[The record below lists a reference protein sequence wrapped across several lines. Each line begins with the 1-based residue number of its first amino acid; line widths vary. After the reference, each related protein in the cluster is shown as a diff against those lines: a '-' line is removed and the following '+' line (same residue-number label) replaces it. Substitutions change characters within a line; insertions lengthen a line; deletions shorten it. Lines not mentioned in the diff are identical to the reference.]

1 MRILFFFPIVLLI
14 VGMTCFL
21 GCSRDSGIIDVPI
34 ISPIEDDEILDGWDI
49 VDIWGGNVEIS
60 ISESRPAEVI
70 VTVYANSSNT
80 CISIHQVHQE
90 RMGDTIF
97 IRATILLPNDS
108 AVFAFACGAAETEVE
123 EQVSI
128 GMFTVGEYKV
138 NVNGIEH
145 IFRVE

>member
-1 MRILFFFPIVLLI
+1 
-14 VGMTCFL
+14 MTCLL

-34 ISPIEDDEILDGWDI
+34 ISPIEDNEIPDGWDI
-49 VDIWGGNVEIS
+49 VDIWGENVEIS

-70 VTVYANSSNT
+70 VTVYASSPDT
-80 CISIHQVHQE
+80 CISFHEVHQE
-90 RMGDTIF
+90 RIRDTIF
-97 IRATILLPNDS
+97 IRATILLRNDS
-108 AVFAFACGAAETEVE
+108 AVFACGAAVTEVE

>member
-1 MRILFFFPIVLLI
+1 MRILFLFPIVLLI
-14 VGMTCFL
+14 VGMTCCL

-34 ISPIEDDEILDGWDI
+34 ISPIEDDEIPDGWDI

-70 VTVYANSSNT
+70 VTVYASSFDT

-90 RMGDTIF
+90 RIGDTIF
-97 IRATILLPNDS
+97 IRATILLPSGS
-108 AVFAFACGAAETEVE
+108 AIFACGAAVTEVE

-128 GMFTVGEYKV
+128 GMFTAGEYKV

>member
-1 MRILFFFPIVLLI
+1 MRILLLFSIALLI
-14 VGMTCFL
+14 VGMTCFI
-21 GCSRDSGIIDVPI
+21 GCSRDSGIINVP
-34 ISPIEDDEILDGWDI
+34 ISPIKDDKIPDGWDI

-70 VTVYANSSNT
+70 VTVYANTNDT
-80 CISIHQVHQE
+80 CISIHEVHQE

-97 IRATILLPNDS
+97 IRATILLPS
-108 AVFAFACGAAETEVE
+108 GSVVFACGDAITKVE

-128 GMFTVGEYKV
+128 GKFTVGEYRV
-138 NVNGIEH
+138 NVNGILH

>member
-1 MRILFFFPIVLLI
+1 
-14 VGMTCFL
+14 MTCLL

-34 ISPIEDDEILDGWDI
+34 ISPIEDNEIPDGWDI
-49 VDIWGGNVEIS
+49 VDIWGENVEIS

-70 VTVYANSSNT
+70 VTVYASSSDT
-80 CISIHQVHQE
+80 CISVHEVHQE
-90 RMGDTIF
+90 RIRDTIF

-108 AVFAFACGAAETEVE
+108 AVFPCGAAETEVE

-145 IFRVE
+145 IFRVEEYSN